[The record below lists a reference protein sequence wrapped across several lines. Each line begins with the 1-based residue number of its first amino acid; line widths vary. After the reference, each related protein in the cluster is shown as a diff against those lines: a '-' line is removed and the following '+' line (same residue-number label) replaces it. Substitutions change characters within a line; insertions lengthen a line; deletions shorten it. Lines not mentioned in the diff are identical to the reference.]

1 MNSTVGRPRAL
12 TDAQVEAILAWHR
25 GRRSVKEVARE
36 YGVSPNTIL
45 GIIRRNGEYKQAS
58 PERRGAVAAR
68 RRQRLAELEARHCL

>member
-1 MNSTVGRPRAL
+1 
-12 TDAQVEAILAWHR
+12 
-25 GRRSVKEVARE
+25 VARE